1 MLAMGYYGRLSGL
14 GFKEKFSSIYAV
26 GGNNRTYVFI
36 DGKLNR
42 IPPLDEYDTDLE
54 EITEKEALE
63 FLGLTKVEYNEE
75 QCKEYDDKLKAEL
88 KAYRKAL
95 KQKKCYERHLKNL
108 EKKKRR

>member
-1 MLAMGYYGRLSGL
+1 MAYL
-14 GFKEKFSSIYAV
+14 FNEE
-26 GGNNRTYVFI
+26 
-36 DGKLNR
+36 D
-42 IPPLDEYDTDLE
+42 LDLYETVKDFCE
-54 EITEKEALE
+54 NEIK
-63 FLGLTKVEYNEE
+63 E